1 MSGRHAGQ
9 SATRKRIVR
18 IAAVSAV
25 AAVPLGAAMAGSA
38 SADTTPLPVDTSS
51 VTGLLSPVTN
61 LLGGGGDNGGITSAV
76 TNALS
81 GTPAAGVL
89 STVTN
94 AASDTPVAGVLDMAS
109 GSDAQ
114 SAAADGPAAGL
125 LGTVTGATANTPVA
139 GLLGTVTGAT
149 ANTPASGVLST
160 VTGTVSH
167 VLSSG
172 NPVDGLGGVVNG
184 LGLQGV
190 TDTLKPVTQTV
201 NGLLNPILGN
211 GGLLG
216 GLTGGLLGGL
226 LGGNQPGDNNINT
239 GQPAA
244 SDTGDEV
251 SDTALPHTGGN
262 SDMTAL
268 LLCSGLGMA
277 GAGVTLVARRR
288 GGIGA

>member
-1 MSGRHAGQ
+1 MSGRHAGH

-25 AAVPLGAAMAGSA
+25 AAVPLGVVAAGAA

-94 AASDTPVAGVLDMAS
+94 AASDTPVAGVLDMTS

-114 SAAADGPAAGL
+114 SAAADSPAAGL
-125 LGTVTGATANTPVA
+125 LGTVTGATANTPA
-139 GLLGTVTGAT
+139 A
-149 ANTPASGVLST
+149 GVLNT
-160 VTGTVSH
+160 VTGTVTH

-190 TDTLKPVTQTV
+190 TDTLKPVTNTV
-201 NGLLNPILGN
+201 NGLLNPVLGN

-226 LGGNQPGDNNINT
+226 LGGNQPGDNNITT
-239 GQPAA
+239 GSEPAG

-251 SDTALPHTGGN
+251 SNTALPHTGGN

-268 LLCSGLGMA
+268 LLCSGLGLA
-277 GAGVTLVARRR
+277 GGGVTLVARRR

>member
-18 IAAVSAV
+18 VATVSAV
-25 AAVPLGAAMAGSA
+25 AAVPLGVVAAGSA
-38 SADTTPLPVDTSS
+38 AADTNPLPVDTSS
-51 VTGLLSPVTN
+51 VTN
-61 LLGGGGDNGGITSAV
+61 LLGGALGGGGTGGITSAV

-89 STVTN
+89 SSVDGVASDTPAAGVLDMSSGSSAASPVSGLLSDTPASGLLSTVTGATSN
-94 AASDTPVAGVLDMAS
+94 TPVAGVL
-109 GSDAQ
+109 
-114 SAAADGPAAGL
+114 
-125 LGTVTGATANTPVA
+125 GTVTH
-139 GLLGTVTGAT
+139 GLG
-149 ANTPASGVLST
+149 
-160 VTGTVSH
+160 
-167 VLSSG
+167 SG
-172 NPVDGLGGVVNG
+172 NPVSGLGGVVNG

-190 TDTLKPVTQTV
+190 TGTLKPVTDTV
-201 NGLLNPILGN
+201 NGLLDPVLGN

-226 LGGNQPGDNNINT
+226 LGGDQPGNHIVGDGPSDNT
-239 GQPAA
+239 GDDI
-244 SDTGDEV
+244 SN
-251 SDTALPHTGGN
+251 SALPHTGGN

-268 LLCSGLGMA
+268 LLCTGLGLA

>member
-18 IAAVSAV
+18 IATVSAV
-25 AAVPLGAAMAGSA
+25 AAVPLGVAAAGAA

-89 STVTN
+89 STVTS

-114 SAAADGPAAGL
+114 SAVADSPVAGL

-139 GLLGTVTGAT
+139 GVLGTVT
-149 ANTPASGVLST
+149 
-160 VTGTVSH
+160 H

-226 LGGNQPGDNNINT
+226 LGGNQPGDNGVT
-239 GQPAA
+239 TSQPAA

-251 SDTALPHTGGN
+251 SNTALPHTGGN

-268 LLCSGLGMA
+268 LLCSGLGLA
-277 GAGVTLVARRR
+277 GGGVTLVARRR
-288 GGIGA
+288 GGVGA

>member
-18 IAAVSAV
+18 IATVSAV
-25 AAVPLGAAMAGSA
+25 AAVPLGVAAAGAA

-89 STVTN
+89 STVTS

-114 SAAADGPAAGL
+114 SAVADSPVAGL

-149 ANTPASGVLST
+149 ANTPVAGVLGT
-160 VTGTVSH
+160 VTH

-226 LGGNQPGDNNINT
+226 LGGNQPGDNGVT
-239 GQPAA
+239 TSQPAA

-251 SDTALPHTGGN
+251 SNTALPHTGGN

-268 LLCSGLGMA
+268 LLCSGLGLA
-277 GAGVTLVARRR
+277 GGGVTLVARRR
-288 GGIGA
+288 GGVGA